1 MMKRV
6 QAVKNEKG
14 LTLIE
19 LLVVIV
25 ILGIIAAIA
34 VVAIGGIIE
43 NSKKDNVVASAQQM
57 ISAAK
62 LAAAGGDF
70 DVVNNNN
77 ITLEK
82 LQEGG
87 YLDPFKGPNG
97 LDPDLQKSNV
107 TLVEKDGKITYNVT
121 LVFKDEDN
129 KYDKKY
135 DITEKPEDEIL
146 AKGRGVFDE

>member
-43 NSKKDNVVASAQQM
+43 NSKKDNVVGNAQQM

-62 LAAAGGDF
+62 LAVAGG
-70 DVVNNNN
+70 N
-77 ITLEK
+77 IKVSTTNTPVEVTAEE
-82 LQEGG
+82 LQEWG

-97 LDPDLQKSNV
+97 DDPDTAIV
-107 TLVEKDGKITYNVT
+107 TLEAGENGVVTYKVNLEFKGYKINAS
-121 LVFKDEDN
+121 ED
-129 KYDKKY
+129 K
-135 DITEKPEDEIL
+135 IL
-146 AKGRGVFDE
+146 KEGRGVVNEKEE

>member
-1 MMKRV
+1 M

-43 NSKKDNVVASAQQM
+43 NSKKDNVVGNAQQM

-62 LAAAGGDF
+62 LAVAGGNIKVSTTNTEE
-70 DVVNNNN
+70 VVDA
-77 ITLEK
+77 K
-82 LQEGG
+82 DLQEWG
-87 YLDPFKGPNG
+87 YLDSFKGPNG
-97 LDPDLQKSNV
+97 DDPITAKVKLTAGENGVVTYSVDLEFN
-107 TLVEKDGKITYNVT
+107 GYKINAS
-121 LVFKDEDN
+121 
-129 KYDKKY
+129 
-135 DITEKPEDEIL
+135 EDENL
-146 AKGRGVFDE
+146 KEGREVVNKDKE